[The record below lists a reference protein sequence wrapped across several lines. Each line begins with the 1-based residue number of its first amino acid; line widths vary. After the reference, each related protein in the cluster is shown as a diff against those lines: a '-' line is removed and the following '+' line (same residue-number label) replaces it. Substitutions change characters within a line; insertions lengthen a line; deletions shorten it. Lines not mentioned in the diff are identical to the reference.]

1 MNTNNK
7 KLSNQTE
14 FLFLILYII
23 LFIVFS
29 YFLVADYTYRTSI
42 LKLLASIS
50 WIGFCTFQIL
60 IRWRKLTIEKIEDE
74 STENE
79 GQRAGQKKSNLK
91 WFSEIVAIF
100 VLCIPL
106 AVILLIA
113 SLYKDLA
120 NVQLVNKLEFEYL
133 QSLASIFI
141 VMGLTIQDLE
151 KLFEFEKEVTKR
163 ILTLFSLLFFGF
175 GFILYLIYVI
185 NLTEVSS

>member
-14 FLFLILYII
+14 FLFLIFYII
-23 LFIVFS
+23 LFIVFC
-29 YFLVADYTYRTSI
+29 YFLVTEYIDRASI

-79 GQRAGQKKSNLK
+79 GKRACKNKWNLK

-120 NVQLVNKLEFEYL
+120 NVQLVSEPEFEYL

-151 KLFEFEKEVTKR
+151 KIVEFEKEVTKR
-163 ILTLFSLLFFGF
+163 ILTLFNLLFVGL
-175 GFILYLIYVI
+175 GFILYLIYAI
-185 NLTEVSS
+185 NLTEVS